1 MTSRGVRAYTILPK
15 RNSNI
20 FPRLGIG
27 AYCGADYHLIFDD
40 KHRPQ
45 PRLSLYG
52 YLPGVAK
59 THGIAWSAST
69 KGNYI
74 FTKDTYTIAVR
85 NSNLSVRYGL
95 PFALAGSSLCSPL
108 FYFKNLELIPFYE
121 FERDDYLLQET
132 GYKTVEMRH
141 SFGSY
146 VNIVLGNLFC
156 LPYDFRLGV
165 KCGYNTSTGMF
176 CNLALNYDL

>member
-1 MTSRGVRAYTILPK
+1 MTYRGLYPVFELRTTLTPRRIYGNLRSYIPLNFSRNGWSTGVIPMASFEFLDGVQKDEVSKTWVLRSVTSLGVKAYTILPK

-59 THGIAWSAST
+59 THGIAWS
-69 KGNYI
+69 
-74 FTKDTYTIAVR
+74 
-85 NSNLSVRYGL
+85 
-95 PFALAGSSLCSPL
+95 
-108 FYFKNLELIPFYE
+108 
-121 FERDDYLLQET
+121 LQRPSA
-132 GYKTVEMRH
+132 K
-141 SFGSY
+141 
-146 VNIVLGNLFC
+146 
-156 LPYDFRLGV
+156 
-165 KCGYNTSTGMF
+165 
-176 CNLALNYDL
+176 